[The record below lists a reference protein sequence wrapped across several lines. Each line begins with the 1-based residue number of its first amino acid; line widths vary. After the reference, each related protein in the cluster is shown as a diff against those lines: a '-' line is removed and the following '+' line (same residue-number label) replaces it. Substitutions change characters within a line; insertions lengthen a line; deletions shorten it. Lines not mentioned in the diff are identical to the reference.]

1 MGAHKGKPI
10 MKSIEQLRRDA
21 KALKKAHEAGEV
33 HARSRIASVAPR
45 PDGAVLK
52 HSDYLHV
59 IARENSFASWPS
71 LKLAVDML
79 GMDVAAKRQRL
90 KIAVHEGQFKV
101 VEQLLADTP
110 TLADGDLGLEIAL
123 YRREAVEAALQTEPG
138 RATDMLGMASPL
150 IHLAHSRMIKVWPER
165 EAGMLAIAELLLAN
179 GADVNL
185 GSPAHEGSDHQLSPL
200 YFAIGHSDN
209 MVLGRW
215 LLEHGANPNDNE
227 SLYHSTELG
236 HHDGLRM
243 LLEHGADPKGT
254 NAMLRAMDFH
264 DLAAVQMLL
273 DAGVLAD
280 EFNDAP
286 VGGEPPFVVTALHQA
301 ARRMCGSDMANVL
314 LDAGADPTR
323 QFEGSSAYGYA
334 RVFGNAAVAQ
344 AIEARGFSV
353 DLTPEEILLAKAA
366 DGGAMDGETIDPEK
380 LPKAYQNIIRMTL
393 HLPDVKGNGK
403 LDHVKRLVVL
413 GMDYDRPDSDGLTP
427 VQLAGWE
434 GLPDVMAYLF
444 SLKPDLNHINGYGGT
459 LLSTI
464 IHGSEN
470 CPMRAERDHISCL
483 RLALNEGIGLPRRA
497 AELAGE
503 EAIAAFLA
511 DWAQAHP
518 EQIVEG
524 GAA

>member
-1 MGAHKGKPI
+1 MGVHKGKPI

-33 HARSRIASVAPR
+33 HARSRIASIAPR

-101 VEQLLADTP
+101 VQQFLTDTP
-110 TLADGDLGLEIAL
+110 TLADGDLELEIAL
-123 YRREAVEAALQTEPG
+123 YRREAVEAALLSEPK
-138 RATDMLGMASPL
+138 RAVEMLGMASPL

-165 EAGMLAIAELLLAN
+165 DADMLAIAELLLAN

-243 LLEHGADPKGT
+243 LLEHGADPRGT
-254 NAMLRAMDFH
+254 NAVLRAMDFH
-264 DLAAVQMLL
+264 DLEAVQMLL
-273 DAGVLAD
+273 DAGALAD
-280 EFNDAP
+280 EFEAAS
-286 VGGEPPFVVTALHQA
+286 VGGESPFVVPALHQA
-301 ARRMCGSDMANVL
+301 ARRMCGRDMIEKL
-314 LDAGADPTR
+314 LDSGADPSGL
-323 QFEGSSAYGYA
+323 FEGCSAYAYA
-334 RVFGNAAVAQ
+334 RVFGNPAMAEAL
-344 AIEARGFSV
+344 AARGC
-353 DLTPEEILLAKAA
+353 DATLTPDEALLANAA
-366 DGGAMDGETIDPEK
+366 DGAPTGDATITFDR
-380 LPKAYQNIIRMTL
+380 LANGYQDIIRNIL
-393 HLPDVKGNGK
+393 HLPGK
-403 LDHVKRLVVL
+403 LDHVKRLVAL
-413 GMDYDRPDSDGLTP
+413 GMHSDHPDGQGMIP

-434 GLPDVMAYLF
+434 GLPEMMEFLL
-444 SLKPDLNHINGYGGT
+444 SQKPDLNYINGYGGT

-464 IHGSEN
+464 IHGSDN
-470 CPMRAERDHISCL
+470 CPARAERDYISCL
-483 RLALNEGIGLPRRA
+483 RLALSAGVGLQRWA
-497 AELAGE
+497 MDMAGE
-503 EAIAAFLA
+503 EEVAAFLA
-511 DWAQAHP
+511 DWAKRHP
-518 EQIVEG
+518 DQFVE
-524 GAA
+524 A